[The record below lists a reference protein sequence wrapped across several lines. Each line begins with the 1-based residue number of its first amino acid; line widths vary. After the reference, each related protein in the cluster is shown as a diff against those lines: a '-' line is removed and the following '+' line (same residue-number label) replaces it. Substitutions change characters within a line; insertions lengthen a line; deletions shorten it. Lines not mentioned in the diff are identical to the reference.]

1 MGYVKMSSNNSF
13 FDEKRT
19 WSRIK
24 DELLKAYLAPYLAK
38 VSRTRRPIIV
48 ADCFAGKGR
57 FDNSEPGSPLIIAE
71 AIAHK
76 LNDPEAPEIKG
87 VFIEKKYF
95 KDLKANL
102 PAASWCY
109 PLDGDYE
116 ERMDYFVKEYQ
127 PRDQNLFLYVDP
139 YGIKSVLF
147 SQFEAITKKKGFKT
161 VELLLNLNTFG
172 FLREACRLLKK
183 RLDFET
189 ESPAVYE
196 QDVNSPDRLD
206 EIAGGSYWRDIID
219 KYYSRQIKMAA
230 AEEEFITQYCERL
243 REVFHYVVN
252 IPIKT
257 MIGNIPKYRI
267 VFGTNHDDG
276 LLLMADNMN
285 KRWAA
290 FREEARDK
298 QSPLFECDFPDPSK
312 QANWHVEKK
321 ILSLIDAEIELKELL
336 VKLVQEFGI
345 NFSTSEFKHYLKQ
358 MENDQ
363 IEVRRFPATTQTG
376 KPSTSWDHT
385 KTGFSIKISRRAQWQ
400 QPLL

>member
-1 MGYVKMSSNNSF
+1 MSSNNSF

-57 FDNSEPGSPLIIAE
+57 FDNGEPGSPLIISE
-71 AIAHK
+71 AIAHQ

-109 PLDGDYE
+109 PLEGDYE

-147 SQFEAITKKKGFKT
+147 SQFEAIQKKKGFKT

-183 RLDFET
+183 RPDFET
-189 ESPAVYE
+189 ESPAMYE

-219 KYYSRQIKMAA
+219 KYYSRQIKMAV

-312 QANWHVEKK
+312 QSNWHVEKK
-321 ILSLIDAEIELKELL
+321 IVSLIDTEIELKELL

-363 IEVRRFPATTQTG
+363 IEVKRFPATTQTG

>member
-1 MGYVKMSSNNSF
+1 MSSNNSF

-48 ADCFAGKGR
+48 ADCFAGKGL
-57 FDNSEPGSPLIIAE
+57 FDNGEPGSPLIIYE
-71 AIAHK
+71 AIAHQ
-76 LNDPEAPEIKG
+76 LSDPEAPEIKE

-109 PLDGDYE
+109 PLEGDYE
-116 ERMDYFVKEYQ
+116 ERMGYFVKEYQ

-147 SQFEAITKKKGFKT
+147 SQFEAIQKKKGFKT

-183 RLDFET
+183 RPDFET

-206 EIAGGSYWRDIID
+206 EIAGGNYWRDIVD
-219 KYYSRQIKMAA
+219 KYYSHQIKMAA
-230 AEEEFITQYCERL
+230 AEEEFIAQYCERL
-243 REVFHYVVN
+243 RKVFRYVVN

-257 MIGNIPKYRI
+257 TIGNIPKYRI
-267 VFGTNHDDG
+267 VFGTNNDDG

-285 KRWAA
+285 KRWSA

-321 ILSLIDAEIELKELL
+321 IISLIDTEIELKELL

-363 IEVRRFPATTQTG
+363 IEVKRFPATTKTG
-376 KPSTSWDHT
+376 KPSADWSHS

>member
-1 MGYVKMSSNNSF
+1 VSSNNSF

-48 ADCFAGKGR
+48 ADCFAGKGK
-57 FDNSEPGSPLIIAE
+57 FDNGEPGSPLIIADS
-71 AIAHK
+71 ISHQ
-76 LNDPEAPEIKG
+76 LNDPASPEIKG

-95 KDLKANL
+95 KDLKANI
-102 PAASWCY
+102 PAYSWCY
-109 PLDGDYE
+109 PLEGDYE

-127 PRDQNLFLYVDP
+127 SRDQNLFLYVDP

-147 SQFEAITKKKGFKT
+147 SQFEAIQKKKGFKT

-183 RLDFET
+183 RPDFET

-230 AEEEFITQYCERL
+230 AEEEFISQYCTQL
-243 REVFHYVVN
+243 RKIFRYVVN

-257 MIGNIPKYRI
+257 TMSNIPKYRI
-267 VFGTNHDDG
+267 VFGTDHEDG

-285 KRWAA
+285 KRWSA

-298 QSPLFECDFPDPSK
+298 QSPLFECDFPDPTK
-312 QANWHVEKK
+312 QDNWNVEKK
-321 ILSLIDAEIELKELL
+321 IVSLIDKEIELKDLL
-336 VKLVQEFGI
+336 VKLVQEYGI
-345 NFSTSEFKHYLKQ
+345 NFSTSEFKQYLKQ
-358 MENDQ
+358 MEIDQ
-363 IEVRRFPATTQTG
+363 IEVKRFPATTLTG